1 MHAPDDYPFDARG
14 PVGRYWLVHGVG
26 FTVCRADGRKLGVVE
41 DVVVDP
47 VRQYAERLIVRR
59 RRVFLR
65 RRKATFPASAIAA
78 VAPGSQRFLVA
89 SARGAS
95 AAPVARAIRCASAAA
110 LGLVREA
117 LRRLAGCLVVAGRL
131 ARRGASAGTRAVV
144 VAARRA
150 RREAP
155 RLESW
160 LSAHAHATGRA
171 TATFLR
177 FLGRSAF
184 AAAARLGAAALVAA
198 RVLGDLAVLAAVLAA
213 AAWRKAAARSTTRTP
228 PPDEH
233 EPAAADPVPSQS
245 GGDADAP
252 LSRETSSEVR
262 TTARAPEEREPS
274 PRHSTARTRSDRRSE
289 PSP

>member
-1 MHAPDDYPFDARG
+1 MHAPDDYPFDAGG

-26 FTVCRADGRKLGVVE
+26 FTVYRADGRRLGVVE

-47 VRQYAERLIVRR
+47 VRQHAERLIVRR
-59 RRVFLR
+59 RRALFR
-65 RRKATFPASAIAA
+65 RRKATFPASAVEA

-95 AAPVARAIRCASAAA
+95 AAPAARAIRGAGAAA
-110 LGLVREA
+110 LGFAHEL
-117 LRRLAGCLVVAGRL
+117 LRRLAGGLVVAGRL

-144 VAARRA
+144 AAAGRA

-160 LSAHAHATGRA
+160 LSARAQATGRA

-184 AAAARLGAAALVAA
+184 AAAARLRAAALIAA
-198 RVLGDLAVLAAVLAA
+198 RVLGDLAVLTAVLAA
-213 AAWRKAAARSTTRTP
+213 AAWRRAAARSTHRTP
-228 PPDEH
+228 LPREH
-233 EPAAADPVPSQS
+233 GPAAADPVASES
-245 GGDADAP
+245 GSDADAP

-262 TTARAPEEREPS
+262 APAGAPEEPEAS
-274 PRHSTARTRSDRRSE
+274 PRRRAAGARFDRRSE
-289 PSP
+289 P